1 MTNKLKSENLSCVGV
16 TFQYWFA
23 SFTIRNNAASRPIC
37 TQDAFLFHTDT
48 RPPSSRIFI
57 RVHNKTDFFLIENK
71 PRVPEIQW
79 LLLFPP
85 PPLRLLHRPDQTH
98 FPLTKLRKCYNTTL
112 KHVFPEFLIIT
123 EFPSSFAPPPRMHHL
138 SKRIKWWC
146 GVTCKSNVCI
156 PLTMAFTGKHRSFPE
171 IQKLISE
178 YEKYRFLYDTN
189 SSEYIDRDKKRMA
202 WEAIGRA
209 METTGKWR
217 LLNTSSV
224 YGITHWEK
232 REWILLM
239 ISPFACHEQ

>member
-1 MTNKLKSENLSCVGV
+1 MHSGCIPFPHGYSSSLFAHFHSGSQQDWFFFEENINLVYQKFNDYFFFHPLPFVSCIGPTKPISLSPNSENATIQHWSMFSLNFWLSL
-16 TFQYWFA
+16 
-23 SFTIRNNAASRPIC
+23 NSR
-37 TQDAFLFHTDT
+37 
-48 RPPSSRIFI
+48 
-57 RVHNKTDFFLIENK
+57 RVL
-71 PRVPEIQW
+71 P
-79 LLLFPP
+79 
-85 PPLRLLHRPDQTH
+85 
-98 FPLTKLRKCYNTTL
+98 
-112 KHVFPEFLIIT
+112 
-123 EFPSSFAPPPRMHHL
+123 PPPRMHHL

-189 SSEYIDRDKKRMA
+189 SSEYIDRDKKKMA

-239 ISPFACHEQ
+239 ISPFACQEQ